1 MIDTTEA
8 GGGSYPT
15 PPETEEK
22 LYAFTLECSATV
34 ERTIWAKNYDD
45 ALKQIEDED
54 YEDEAIIS
62 MNIEEIIESKVE
74 E

>member
-45 ALKQIEDED
+45 ALKQIED
-54 YEDEAIIS
+54 DESILRVLKTENEYA
-62 MNIEEIIESKVE
+62 NAV
-74 E
+74 